1 MVADKKSYKVG
12 KTARVVVMTGMP
24 EIYLMVT
31 TEARRIQSKR
41 VVHATSPSATIEI
54 PIRSENQPN
63 VFVSVAFWKD
73 NRFYTSNKNLKVPAV
88 QQKLQIQIEPS
99 QKQFQPGQKGSVIVQ
114 VRDVD
119 GTPVPGAFSIAV
131 AHAPTYSIYLY

>member
-1 MVADKKSYKVG
+1 
-12 KTARVVVMTGMP
+12 MP
-24 EIYLMVT
+24 GTYLMVT
-31 TEARRIQSKR
+31 TEARTIQSKR

-114 VRDVD
+114 GRHIN
-119 GTPVPGAFSIAV
+119 GKPLHGEFSIGVVDEAI
-131 AHAPTYSIYLY
+131 YSIYPDSSC